1 MPAPFK
7 KDPVGYNQ
15 RKLMAEN
22 VFDLLPTDHDC
33 FVYEDIFTQINTAE
47 VENKYSMLGQRAYHP
62 KLITAILIYAYSQ
75 GIFSSRKIEKRCRE
89 DLSFMY
95 ISHANCP
102 DFRVL
107 SDFRKE
113 NYNFFKSCFVQS
125 VAIAKNLGMLSLGH
139 VSLDGS
145 KFYANTSKHK
155 AASYKRL
162 KENEAKLTKEIDDLL
177 QKAEICDSAED
188 KIYHNGKGYS
198 IPDDLKVKE
207 KRLAK
212 IKRVKK
218 ELEDREKKINPDKA
232 IEDSSQISYADSQ
245 AKIMKTK
252 GNFNYCYNGQIS
264 VDSKNQIIVG
274 QHLTQSE
281 NDKTELKNALADIK
295 ENTGLLP
302 DKLSLDCGYISAE
315 NITSLISLNIDG
327 YISAGKG
334 ENDIFGR
341 DGEKINKYY
350 FNYNSDSDKFT
361 CPAGH
366 VLKLKFIGKERVY
379 KSDDKVCTYCKFQK
393 RCVTKRGNR
402 PTIYTDDKGIIIAA
416 MKEKMQKDASKEIY
430 RKRKII
436 VEPVFGQIK
445 TNGFRRFS
453 LRGIKKAGGEFSL
466 VCAVSNFKKIV
477 SKLKTEIDYALE
489 RKLAQVVS

>member
-264 VDSKNQIIVG
+264 VDSKNFDN
-274 QHLTQSE
+274 SR
-281 NDKTELKNALADIK
+281 AA
-295 ENTGLLP
+295 
-302 DKLSLDCGYISAE
+302 
-315 NITSLISLNIDG
+315 
-327 YISAGKG
+327 
-334 ENDIFGR
+334 
-341 DGEKINKYY
+341 
-350 FNYNSDSDKFT
+350 FNS
-361 CPAGH
+361 
-366 VLKLKFIGKERVY
+366 
-379 KSDDKVCTYCKFQK
+379 
-393 RCVTKRGNR
+393 
-402 PTIYTDDKGIIIAA
+402 
-416 MKEKMQKDASKEIY
+416 
-430 RKRKII
+430 KRK
-436 VEPVFGQIK
+436 
-445 TNGFRRFS
+445 
-453 LRGIKKAGGEFSL
+453 
-466 VCAVSNFKKIV
+466 
-477 SKLKTEIDYALE
+477 
-489 RKLAQVVS
+489 